1 MLELPADLGL
11 PAYGAGALSD
21 VVPELL
27 RPPGQRTAPWL
38 PEPVRDAAQVV
49 LLVLDGLGWLQLRA
63 RASVAPCLASMTG
76 GPITSVA
83 PTTTA
88 TALSSIV
95 LGRPPAAHGV
105 VGYRLRVDGPD
116 GDDDLVLNVLRWRT
130 ALGDAREL
138 VPAREFQPTA
148 AFGGTA
154 VPVVTKAEFASTGF
168 TIAQGLHHLR
178 GWHAASS
185 IAVEVGTLLRAGHP
199 LVYAYYEGVDK
210 VAHAHGFGA
219 HYDAELAAADRLVA
233 DVVAALPAGAALVV
247 TSDHGQVHVGDRVL
261 ALPDEV
267 LAETTLVSGE
277 GRFLWLHA
285 RPGRTEA
292 LRARCEAALGGA
304 DGPAFVATRS
314 ELVDGGVFGGP
325 LAPEVERRLGDV
337 ALLARDD
344 VAFVDPGDLGS
355 AGLRCR
361 HGSLTEAELR
371 VPLVAVASSA

>member
-1 MLELPADLGL
+1 VLALPGDLAL
-11 PAYGAGALSD
+11 PAYGEGALSD

-27 RPPGQRTAPWL
+27 RAPGQRTAAWL
-38 PEPVRDAAQVV
+38 PEPVRDATQVV
-49 LLVLDGLGWLQLRA
+49 LLVLDGLGWEQLQA
-63 RASVAPCLASMTG
+63 RRSLAPCLSSMVG

-95 LGRPPAAHGV
+95 VGRPPAVHGV

-116 GDDDLVLNVLRWRT
+116 GDLVLNVLRWRT

-138 VPAREFQPTA
+138 VPAREFQSLPS
-148 AFGGTA
+148 FGETD

-185 IAVEVGTLLRAGHP
+185 IPVEVRHLLRAGHP

-210 VAHAHGFGA
+210 VAHAHGFGD
-219 HYDAELAAADRLVA
+219 HYDAELVAADRLVA
-233 DVVAALPAGAALVV
+233 DVAAALPPGAVLVV
-247 TSDHGQVHVGDRVL
+247 TADHGQVEVGDRLL
-261 ALPDEV
+261 ALPDDV
-267 LAETTLVSGE
+267 LADAALVSGE

-285 RPGRTEA
+285 RDGRTEA
-292 LRARCEAALGGA
+292 LLASCHAHFGGE
-304 DGPAFVATRS
+304 DGPAFVTTRRD
-314 ELVDGGVFGGP
+314 LVDGGAFGGP
-325 LAPEVERRLGDV
+325 LAPEVEHRLGDV
-337 ALLARDD
+337 ALLARAP

-361 HGSLTEAELR
+361 HGSLTSAELR
-371 VPLVAVASSA
+371 VPLVAVASPA